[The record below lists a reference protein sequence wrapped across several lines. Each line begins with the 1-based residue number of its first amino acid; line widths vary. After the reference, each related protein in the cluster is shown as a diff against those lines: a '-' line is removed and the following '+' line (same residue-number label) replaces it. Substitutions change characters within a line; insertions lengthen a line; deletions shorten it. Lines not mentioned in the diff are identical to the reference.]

1 MASNIEAKPR
11 TIVGKSTH
19 CTSFGMCR
27 ALVFGK
33 FKPPPALRQA
43 LKNGSKDVFAES
55 QLCRN
60 YKRFINDLQNVK
72 TIPLEYYEIMYKILL
87 YMEDHEL
94 QLIAAKHNITNQRL
108 RELGDKF
115 IITVPTFDEDDP
127 FTSIGDTV
135 QLQPVGTS
143 CIYHSKIV
151 DIKGKEISVAL
162 LSPNHWKKIS
172 GNDINVNFCTSRW
185 QIKCFHYVLN
195 IIYIQNLVHFVYPKI
210 DTSYYV
216 LPKDDLNWIHE
227 SIAGNPEQ
235 KQAVINILNNSAYPA
250 PYILFG
256 PPGTGKTTTLVET
269 ICQIRKQQRTKYILV
284 CASSNV
290 AADVIAK
297 RLLAILPSKDVFR
310 MYAQSKQRKDI
321 DKDISPSSNF
331 IDDIWLAL
339 PKQIFILKKIVITTL
354 VTCTRLVKLNLQYDH
369 FSYIFIDE
377 ASQATELESLI
388 PFTIVSTQNK
398 ITGGTLHAQVVIAG
412 DHHQLGP
419 VVRCKKIQHLLGRS
433 LMERL
438 MECEPYQKVK
448 NKYNSRYI
456 TKLICNYRSQK
467 PILHIPNKLFYD
479 NELLCCAKSDKKLSL
494 NMSISPNKAFPITF
508 FAIQGKEIRHQSGSV
523 YNTEEITA
531 VMYYTKKL
539 MAGKLGTRQIQ
550 EQDIGIITPFK
561 RQKIMIDKVLNKL
574 GLHNITVGTVETFQ
588 GQEKEIIIL
597 TTVRTKSFEHDDI
610 EHIGFLSNPKRFNVA
625 VTRAKNALI
634 VIGDPSILRKDRCWN
649 ALWEHCNINNACMDI
664 NIVQRNANSRTGKI
678 AIEYVCNIKPK

>member
-1 MASNIEAKPR
+1 MASNIEAKTR
-11 TIVGKSTH
+11 AIVGKSTH
-19 CTSFGMCR
+19 CTSFGTCK
-27 ALVFGK
+27 ALVFSN
-33 FKPPPALRQA
+33 FKPPAALHQA
-43 LKNGSKDVFAES
+43 LKNCSKDARGDS

-60 YKRFINDLQNVK
+60 YKRFVNNLPNVK
-72 TIPLEYYEIMYKILL
+72 AIPLEYYEIMYKILL

-108 RELGDKF
+108 KELGEKF
-115 IITVPTFDEDDP
+115 IITVSTLDEDDP
-127 FTSIGDTV
+127 FTSVGDMV
-135 QLQPVGTS
+135 QLKPVDTG

-151 DIKGKEISVAL
+151 DIKGKEITVAL
-162 LSPNHWKKIS
+162 LSPKHWKKVS
-172 GNDINVNFCTSRW
+172 GCDINVNFCTSRW
-185 QIKCFHYVLN
+185 QIKCFHYVLHV
-195 IIYIQNLVHFVYPKI
+195 IYTQNLVPFVYPKV

-216 LPKDDLNWIHE
+216 SPKDNLNWIHE

-310 MYAQSKQRKDI
+310 MYAQSKPRKDI

-331 IDDIWLAL
+331 IDDVWLAL
-339 PKQIFILKKIVITTL
+339 PKQIFILKKIVIATL

-377 ASQATELESLI
+377 ASQGTELESLI
-388 PFTIVSTQNK
+388 PFTIASSQSKVTE
-398 ITGGTLHAQVVIAG
+398 GTLHAQVIIAG
-412 DHHQLGP
+412 DHQQLGP

-456 TKLICNYRSQK
+456 TKLVRNYRSQE
-467 PILHIPNKLFYD
+467 PILRIPNELFYD
-479 NELLCCAKSDKKLSL
+479 NELLCCAKSDMQLCLKLSIL
-494 NMSISPNKAFPITF
+494 PNKTFPVTF
-508 FAIQGKEIRHQSGSV
+508 FAILGKEIRCPSGSV

-531 VMYYTKKL
+531 VMYCTKKL
-539 MAGKLGTRQIQ
+539 MSGKLGTRQIQ

-597 TTVRTKSFEHDDI
+597 TTVRTKYFQHDDT
-610 EHIGFLSNPKRFNVA
+610 EHIGFLSNRKRFNVA

-634 VIGDPSILRKDRCWN
+634 VIGNPPVLRKDKCWN
-649 ALWEHCNINNACMDI
+649 ALWEFCNKNNACMDI
-664 NIVQRNANSRTGKI
+664 NIVQRNANSRTRKSMGHHS
-678 AIEYVCNIKPK
+678 

>member
-1 MASNIEAKPR
+1 MASNIETKSR

-19 CTSFGMCR
+19 CTSFGMCK
-27 ALVFGK
+27 ALAFNN

-43 LKNGSKDVFAES
+43 LKNCSIDGLAES
-55 QLCRN
+55 LLCRN
-60 YKRFINDLQNVK
+60 YKRFVDDLQNVK
-72 TIPLEYYEIMYKILL
+72 TIPLEHYEIMYKILL

-94 QLIAAKHNITNQRL
+94 QLIAAKHNVKKQRL
-108 RELGDKF
+108 GELGEKF
-115 IITVPTFDEDDP
+115 IITVPTLDEDDP
-127 FTSIGDTV
+127 FTSVGDMV
-135 QLQPVGTS
+135 QLQPEGIG
-143 CIYHSKIV
+143 CIYYSKIV
-151 DIKGKEISVAL
+151 DIKGKEITVS
-162 LSPNHWKKIS
+162 LSSQKHWKKIS
-172 GNDINVNFCTSRW
+172 GCDINVNFCTSRW
-185 QIKCFHYVLN
+185 QIKCFHYVLYV
-195 IIYIQNLVHFVYPKI
+195 IYTQNLVHFMYPKV

-235 KQAVINILNNSAYPA
+235 KQAVVNILNNSAYPA

-310 MYAQSKQRKDI
+310 MYAQSKQRRDI

-331 IDDIWLAL
+331 VNDVWLAL

-377 ASQATELESLI
+377 ASQGTELESLI
-388 PFTIVSTQNK
+388 PFTIVSPQNK
-398 ITGGTLHAQVVIAG
+398 ATEGTLHAQVIIAG

-438 MECEPYQKVK
+438 MECEPYQKEK
-448 NKYNSRYI
+448 NKYNARYI
-456 TKLICNYRSQK
+456 TKLVRNYRSQK

-479 NELLCCAKSDKKLSL
+479 NELLCCAKSDMKLSIL
-494 NMSISPNKAFPITF
+494 PNKTFPITF
-508 FAIQGKEIRHQSGSV
+508 FAIQGKERRYPSGSV

-531 VMYYTKKL
+531 VIYYTKRL

-574 GLHNITVGTVETFQ
+574 GLHNVTVGTVETFQ

-597 TTVRTKSFEHDDI
+597 TTVRTKSFVHDDT

-634 VIGDPSILRKDRCWN
+634 VIGDPSILRKDMCWN
-649 ALWEHCNINNACMDI
+649 ALWEYCNQNNACMDI
-664 NIVQRNANSRTGKI
+664 NIVQRNANSRTGKSK
-678 AIEYVCNIKPK
+678 VHRT

>member
-1 MASNIEAKPR
+1 MASNIETKTR

-19 CTSFGMCR
+19 CTSFGTCK
-27 ALVFGK
+27 ALAFRN
-33 FKPPPALRQA
+33 FKPPAALHQA
-43 LKNGSKDVFAES
+43 MKNCSNDGLGDS
-55 QLCRN
+55 QLCKN
-60 YKRFINDLQNVK
+60 YKRFVNDLPNVK

-87 YMEDHEL
+87 YMEDYEL
-94 QLIAAKHNITNQRL
+94 QLIAEKHNITNQLL
-108 RELGDKF
+108 RESGEKF
-115 IITVPTFDEDDP
+115 IITVLTLDEDDP
-127 FTSIGDTV
+127 FTSIGDMV
-135 QLQPVGTS
+135 QLQPVGTG

-162 LSPNHWKKIS
+162 LSQKHCKKIS
-172 GNDINVNFCTSRW
+172 GCNINVNFCTSRW

-195 IIYIQNLVHFVYPKI
+195 VIYTQNLVHFLYPKV

-216 LPKDDLNWIHE
+216 LPKDNLNWIHE
-227 SIAGNPEQ
+227 SIVGNPEQ

-331 IDDIWLAL
+331 INDMWLAL

-377 ASQATELESLI
+377 ASQGTELESLI
-388 PFTIVSTQNK
+388 PFTITSSQSKVTE
-398 ITGGTLHAQVVIAG
+398 GTLHAQVIIAG

-456 TKLICNYRSQK
+456 TKLVRNYRSQE

-479 NELLCCAKSDKKLSL
+479 NELLCCAKSDMKLSL
-494 NMSISPNKAFPITF
+494 KLSILANEAFPITF
-508 FAIQGKEIRHQSGSV
+508 FAILGKEIRCPSGSV

-531 VMYYTKKL
+531 VMYCTKKL
-539 MAGKLGTRQIQ
+539 MSGKLGTRQIQ
-550 EQDIGIITPFK
+550 QQDIGIITPFK
-561 RQKIMIDKVLNKL
+561 RQKIMIDKILNKL

-597 TTVRTKSFEHDDI
+597 TTVRTKSFKHDDT
-610 EHIGFLSNPKRFNVA
+610 EHIGFLSNRKRFNVA

-634 VIGDPSILRKDRCWN
+634 VIGNPSVLRKDRCWN
-649 ALWEHCNINNACMDI
+649 ALWEYCNKNNACMDI
-664 NIVQRNANSRTGKI
+664 NIVQRNANSKTKNRKVTI
-678 AIEYVCNIKPK
+678 PRI